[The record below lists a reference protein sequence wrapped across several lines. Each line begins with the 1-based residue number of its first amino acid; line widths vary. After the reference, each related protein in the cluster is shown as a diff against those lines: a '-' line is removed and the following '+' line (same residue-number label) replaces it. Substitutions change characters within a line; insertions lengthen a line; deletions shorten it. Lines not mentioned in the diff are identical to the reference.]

1 MGERRAP
8 SALWLVAV
16 LVLVLLSYL
25 VPYAVLR
32 EVDAWY
38 GSLLFWSAAT
48 AVVIGINVVVSSAWR
63 D

>member
-1 MGERRAP
+1 MGNRTSP
-8 SALWLVAV
+8 SPLWLAV
-16 LVLVLLSYL
+16 VLLLVLLSYA
-25 VPYAVLR
+25 VPYTVLR
-32 EVDAWY
+32 GVDSWY